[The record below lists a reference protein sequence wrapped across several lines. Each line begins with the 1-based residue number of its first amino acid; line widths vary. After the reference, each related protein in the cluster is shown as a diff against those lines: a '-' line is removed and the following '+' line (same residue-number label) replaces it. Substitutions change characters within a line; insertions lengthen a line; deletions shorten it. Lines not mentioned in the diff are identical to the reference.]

1 MDSTTQELKQLSTL
15 NALAQYGS
23 DDLLTAFLASYNQ
36 QNADWDEMVSENQQ
50 LQQERDGYK
59 RQCNAQIKEIEELK
73 QENEFCRDMALK
85 AEDIAN
91 KSTGVQ
97 QELNRSKAMVQSLQN
112 EIKELKKLNPKKLKE
127 QNKRQQQ
134 KAIEKDKRIKQA
146 ETALKDSCK
155 ALEKSRA
162 ETQQAIA
169 KIAELQK
176 QLSHDT
182 GSGLYHNDAHH
193 LIIWPQK
200 TKMQRPD
207 GSIFEGRSL
216 LYLHQSGR
224 GGLITH
230 DPENG
235 SKLCAAPKGGLR
247 PSTETI
253 EFAQDWLYKVNELQ
267 EGIVKE
273 EDMIPVNYNGNFDG
287 KAA

>member
-1 MDSTTQELKQLSTL
+1 MDSTTQELKRLSTL
-15 NALAQYGS
+15 NALAQYSG
-23 DDLLTAFLASYNQ
+23 DDLLAAFLASYNQ
-36 QNADWDEMVSENQQ
+36 QNADWDEMVSENQR

-112 EIKELKKLNPKKLKE
+112 ELKELKKLNPKKLKE

-134 KAIEKDKRIKQA
+134 KAIEKDKRITQA
-146 ETALKDSCK
+146 ETALKDSGK

-176 QLSHDT
+176 QLAHDT
-182 GSGLYHNDAHH
+182 GAGLYHNDKDH

-200 TKMQRPD
+200 NKMQRPD

-224 GGLITH
+224 GGLITY
-230 DPENG
+230 DPDNG
-235 SKLCAAPKGGLR
+235 SKLCAAPPGGLR
-247 PSTETI
+247 PGGNTI
-253 EFAQDWLYKVNELQ
+253 EFAQDWLFKVNELQ
-267 EGIVKE
+267 EGIVRE

>member
-23 DDLLTAFLASYNQ
+23 DDLLAAFLASYNQ
-36 QNADWDEMVSENQQ
+36 QNADWDEMVSDNQR

-73 QENEFCRDMALK
+73 QESEFCRDMALQ

-97 QELNRSKAMVQSLQN
+97 QELNRSKAMVKSLQN
-112 EIKELKKLNPKKLKE
+112 ELKELKKLNPKKLKE

-134 KAIEKDKRIKQA
+134 KAIEKDKRIRQA
-146 ETALKDSCK
+146 EAALKDAGK

-176 QLSHDT
+176 QLAHDT
-182 GSGLYHNDAHH
+182 GAGLYHNNKDH

-224 GGLITH
+224 GGLITN
-230 DPENG
+230 DPDNG
-235 SKLCAAPKGGLR
+235 SKLCAAPPGGLR
-247 PSTETI
+247 PGSDTI
-253 EFAQDWLYKVNELQ
+253 DFAQDWLFKVNELQ
-267 EGIVKE
+267 EGLVRE

>member
-15 NALAQYGS
+15 NALAQYCS
-23 DDLLTAFLASYNQ
+23 DDLLAAFLASYSQ
-36 QNADWDEMVSENQQ
+36 QNADWDEMVSENQR

-59 RQCNAQIKEIEELK
+59 RQCSAQIKEIEELK

-112 EIKELKKLNPKKLKE
+112 ELKELKKLNPKKLKE

-134 KAIEKDKRIKQA
+134 KAIEKDKRIRQA
-146 ETALKDSCK
+146 EAALKDSGK

-169 KIAELQK
+169 KIAKLQK
-176 QLSHDT
+176 QLAHDT
-182 GSGLYHNDAHH
+182 GAGLYHNNKDH

-224 GGLITH
+224 GGLITY
-230 DPENG
+230 DPDNG
-235 SKLCAAPKGGLR
+235 SKLCAAPPGGLR
-247 PSTETI
+247 PSSDTTD
-253 EFAQDWLYKVNELQ
+253 FAQNWLFKVNELQ
-267 EGIVKE
+267 EGLVRE